1 MLCQGQDGLIT
12 AIFSDL
18 VSHMQQEHQPTFFF
32 FDYETWGVNPAKDRP
47 SQFAGVRTDMDF
59 NIIGEPLVIYC
70 QLPNDYLPAPE
81 AALITGI
88 TPQKA
93 NSQGLA
99 EPEFI
104 ARIHA
109 ELSTPNTTSL
119 GYNSIRFDDEVTR
132 YTCYR
137 NFIDPYAWSWQRG
150 NSRWDLLDV
159 LRACHALRPE
169 GIEWPENDDGFTS
182 FKLEHLS
189 VANGIEHSNAHDAM
203 ADVIATIEL
212 AKKVKAAQPKLFDYF
227 FTMRHKRKLTELIDI
242 VNQTPLMHVSGML
255 GRERHY
261 TSWIVPI
268 AWHPTNQNAV
278 IVVDL
283 GKDPQPLLE
292 LDAETLQA
300 RLYTRY
306 EDLAP
311 DELPVPVKLVHLNK
325 CPILAPAKTLTAEN
339 AQKIGIEREQC
350 LAHLNVIRQHPE
362 IREKLVTV
370 FSQEREFNQ
379 ESDVDSQLYAGFFS
393 PADRAA
399 MEIIRTTAPENLG
412 SLAIQVADKR
422 IEPLLFR
429 YRARHYPHTLT
440 DAEQRRWAAHCRDY
454 FERNLEGYMLN
465 LENLVHEHQADPK
478 KMAILK
484 SVYHYVEKLAC

>member
-1 MLCQGQDGLIT
+1 
-12 AIFSDL
+12 
-18 VSHMQQEHQPTFFF
+18 MQQENSPTYFF
-32 FDYETWGVNPAKDRP
+32 FDYETWGTNPAKDRP

-70 QLPNDYLPAPE
+70 QLPSDYLPAPE

-93 NSQGLA
+93 MAQGLP

-104 ARIHA
+104 ARIHH
-109 ELSTPNTTSL
+109 ELSQPNTTSL

-137 NFIDPYAWSWQRG
+137 NFYDPYSWSWQNS

-159 LRACHALRPE
+159 MRACHALRPE
-169 GIEWPENDDGFTS
+169 GIVWPENEEGFTS

-189 VANGIEHSNAHDAM
+189 KANGIEHENAHDAM

-227 FTMRHKRKLTELIDI
+227 FTMRHKRKLNELVDI
-242 VNQTPLMHVSGML
+242 VNMTPLMHVSGML
-255 GRERHY
+255 GRECQY

-278 IVVDL
+278 IVADL
-283 GKDPQPLLE
+283 AKDPQPLIE
-292 LDAETLQA
+292 LSSEELHT
-300 RLYTRY
+300 RLYTKRD
-306 EDLAP
+306 ELAP

-339 AQKIGIEREQC
+339 AEKIGINREQC
-350 LAHLNVIRQHPE
+350 LENLALIRQHPE
-362 IREKLVTV
+362 IREKLVAL
-370 FSQEREFNQ
+370 FSIEREYEQNT
-379 ESDVDSQLYAGFFS
+379 DVDTQLYDGFFS
-393 PADRAA
+393 PADKAS
-399 MEIIRTTAPENLG
+399 MEIIRSTPAENL
-412 SLAIQVADKR
+412 AAMDITFADKR

-429 YRARHYPHTLT
+429 YRARHFPWTL
-440 DAEQRRWAAHCRDY
+440 DENEQRRWANHCRDFY
-454 FERNLEGYMLN
+454 ESRIEDYMLN
-465 LENLVHEHQADPK
+465 LENLVHEHESDEK
-478 KMAILK
+478 KIAILK
-484 SVYHYVEKLAC
+484 SVYQYVSKLVS

>member
-1 MLCQGQDGLIT
+1 MR
-12 AIFSDL
+12 
-18 VSHMQQEHQPTFFF
+18 QEHTPTFFF
-32 FDYETWGVNPAKDRP
+32 FDYETWGVSPAKDRP

-70 QLPNDYLPAPE
+70 QPPADYLPSPE

-93 NSQGLA
+93 LSHGIS

-104 ARIHA
+104 AKIHA

-137 NFIDPYAWSWQRG
+137 NFIDPYAWSWKNG

-159 LRACHALRPE
+159 MRACHALRPE
-169 GIEWPENDDGFTS
+169 GINWPENEDGFTS

-189 VANGIEHSNAHDAM
+189 VANGIEHANAHDAM

-227 FTMRHKRKLTELIDI
+227 FNMRHKRKLNDLVDI
-242 VNQTPLMHVSGML
+242 VNMTPLMHVSGML
-255 GRERHY
+255 GRECQY

-278 IVVDL
+278 IVADL
-283 GKDPQPLLE
+283 AKDPQPLIDLNVEE
-292 LDAETLQA
+292 LQQ
-300 RLYTRY
+300 RLYTKRD
-306 EDLAP
+306 DLAQG
-311 DELPVPVKLVHLNK
+311 ELPVPIKLVHLNK

-339 AQKIGIEREQC
+339 AEKIGIDRALC
-350 LAHLNVIRQHPE
+350 LQNLALIKQHPE
-362 IREKLVTV
+362 IREKLVGLY
-370 FSQEREFNQ
+370 SIEREYPAND
-379 ESDVDSQLYAGFFS
+379 DVDSQLYDGFFS
-393 PADRAA
+393 PSDKAA
-399 MEIIRTTAPENLG
+399 MDIIRETDPVNL
-412 SLAIQVADKR
+412 SALEISFSDKR

-429 YRARHYPHTLT
+429 YRARHYPLTLS
-440 DAEQRRWAAHCRDY
+440 DEEQQRWAAHCREY
-454 FERNLEGYMLN
+454 FENRIEEYSLN
-465 LENLVHEHQADPK
+465 LENLVHTYESDEK
-478 KMAILK
+478 KIAILK
-484 SVYHYVEKLAC
+484 SVYHYVETITR

>member
-1 MLCQGQDGLIT
+1 MR
-12 AIFSDL
+12 
-18 VSHMQQEHQPTFFF
+18 QEHTPTFFF
-32 FDYETWGVNPAKDRP
+32 FDYETWGVSPAKDRP

-70 QLPNDYLPAPE
+70 QLPADYLPSPE

-93 NSQGLA
+93 MSHGIS

-104 ARIHA
+104 AKIHA

-137 NFIDPYAWSWQRG
+137 NFIDPYAWSWQKG

-159 LRACHALRPE
+159 MRACHALRPE
-169 GIEWPENDDGFTS
+169 GINWPENEDGFTS

-189 VANGIEHSNAHDAM
+189 VANGIEHANAHDAM

-227 FTMRHKRKLTELIDI
+227 FNMRHKRKLNDLVDI
-242 VNQTPLMHVSGML
+242 VNMTPLMHVSGML
-255 GRERHY
+255 GRECQY

-283 GKDPQPLLE
+283 AKNPQPLIDLNVEE
-292 LDAETLQA
+292 LQQ
-300 RLYTRY
+300 RLYTKRD
-306 EDLAP
+306 DLAP
-311 DELPVPVKLVHLNK
+311 DELPVPIKLVHLNK

-339 AQKIGIEREQC
+339 AEKIGIDRTVC
-350 LAHLNVIRQHPE
+350 LQNLAMIKQHPE
-362 IREKLVTV
+362 IREKLVGLY
-370 FSQEREFNQ
+370 SIEREYPAND
-379 ESDVDSQLYAGFFS
+379 DVDSQLYDGFFS
-393 PADRAA
+393 PSDKAA
-399 MEIIRTTAPENLG
+399 MDIIRETDPVNL
-412 SLAIQVADKR
+412 SALEISFSDKR

-429 YRARHYPHTLT
+429 YRARNYPLTLS
-440 DAEQRRWAAHCRDY
+440 DEEQQRWAAHCREY
-454 FERNLEGYMLN
+454 FENRIEEYSLN
-465 LENLVHEHQADPK
+465 LENLVHTYESDEK
-478 KMAILK
+478 KIAILK
-484 SVYHYVEKLAC
+484 SVYHYVETITR